1 MTTITLDQI
10 TAAAA
15 TIADEPK
22 AQGEAMAAIIL
33 ELSKPVATIDEPTI
47 APAQNA
53 PTMPA
58 WMARPASRTQIE
70 RIMRAEEAILASGRK
85 RGIALIER
93 HHGEFTN
100 AGAASTYYKSLAAFT
115 RKHGIQF

>member
-47 APAQNA
+47 APEPA

-100 AGAASTYYKSLAAFT
+100 AGTASTYYKSLAAFT